1 MTLEQEVVELRAQVE
16 ILRDLNAQLRGQ
28 VAALRQQLAEAEER
42 VAELEAKSRSFAGL
56 GKANRRKPEGPK
68 APRQPRAKEQNR
80 ARKRCE
86 VVTRSEEHRV
96 EQCPDCGQK
105 LRKQRVAWRREVVEL
120 PPPSAVEVTEHVVFK
135 GYCPHCAGWKY
146 APLAA
151 KGIVVG
157 QRRFGVRLMALVGYL
172 SASLR
177 LPCREI
183 QHYLRTVHQLS
194 LSVGAV
200 VDLLRGV
207 AEEGQAAVAEIKA
220 QVRQSAIVHAD
231 ETGWREDGQN
241 GYIWVFSTPG
251 EQGVRYYLYRHSRG
265 QQVVEDVLGEEF
277 RGVLASDYCSA
288 YNVYRG
294 RHQRCW
300 SHLSRDLHDLKE
312 EHAEEPEGLAWAE
325 AVQALYDEGQAFVQ
339 GQPCQAEREKRYVSL
354 VERAV
359 ALGLRYAQSEHPCR
373 ALAKRLLRH
382 QDELFQFVLVADLRA
397 DNNLAERSLRLLV
410 VIRKISGGSRSPTG
424 SQTRMDLAT
433 LFGTWKAQA
442 LDPLPECR
450 KLLGANS

>member
-1 MTLEQEVVELRAQVE
+1 MTLEEEVQLRAEVQN
-16 ILRDLNAQLRGQ
+16 LGDLNAQLQAQ
-28 VAALRQQLAEAEER
+28 VVALQKLLEEAEER
-42 VAELEAKSRSFAGL
+42 IAELEAKSPPSPRF
-56 GKANRRKPEGPK
+56 GKANWPKAEGPK
-68 APRQPRAKEQNR
+68 APRQARAKEQNR

-86 VVTRSEEHRV
+86 IVTRSEEHRV
-96 EQCPDCGQK
+96 EQCPDCGHK

-120 PPPSAVEVTEHVVFK
+120 PPPSAVEVTEHVVFR
-135 GYCPHCAGWKY
+135 GYCAHCAGWKY
-146 APLAA
+146 AMLAA
-151 KGIVVG
+151 QGLVVG

-183 QHYLRTVHQLS
+183 QHYLRTVHQFS

-207 AEEGQAAVAEIKA
+207 AEEGQAAVAAIKA

-265 QQVVEDVLGEEF
+265 QPVVEEVLGEEF

-294 RHQRCW
+294 RPQRCW
-300 SHLSRDLHDLKE
+300 AHLSRGLHDLQE
-312 EHAEEPEGLAWAE
+312 EHAEEPDVMAWAQ
-325 AVQALYDEGQAFVQ
+325 AVQALHSEAQAFEQ
-339 GQPCQAEREKRYVSL
+339 GKPCQAEREKRYVSL

-359 ALGLRYAQSEHPCR
+359 ELGLRYAQSEHPCR

-382 QDELFQFVLVADLRA
+382 QEELFQFVLVADLRA
-397 DNNLAERSLRLLV
+397 DNNLAERSLRPLV
-410 VIRKISGGSRSPTG
+410 VIRKISGGSRSPAG
-424 SQTRMDLAT
+424 SQTRMNLAT
-433 LFGTWKAQA
+433 LFGTWKARA